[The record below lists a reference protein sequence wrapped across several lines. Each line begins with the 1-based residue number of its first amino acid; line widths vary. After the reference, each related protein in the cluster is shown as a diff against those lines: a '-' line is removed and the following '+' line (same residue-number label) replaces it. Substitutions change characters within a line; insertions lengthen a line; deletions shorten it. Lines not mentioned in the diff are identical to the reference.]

1 MNSQTEQEFAKR
13 ERKRTEIEARLS
25 ASNIGSAE
33 RIRLENQL
41 RGINRLQTQLLE
53 RAIDLSDGPQRE
65 VFAMRLEAIEAR
77 QRRSKPATASTGAPV
92 RNTPSRRSPTGTV
105 EFEDSPP
112 VSGVRS
118 PLQTGPR
125 REPEQTPR
133 PATRRDFDTARR
145 NLVERVGHTPV
156 GQQRTDTASADAVI
170 SDRGTAGT
178 DWNTQFEQTRAAVAT
193 SHGEVLAG
201 IQRGVDATGESIYQS
216 ERNVRGVIG
225 EALRQTSEG
234 FDAII
239 GQLDEQGE
247 LTRNTLRNIDEST
260 RAAIAEGS
268 NTVSEEARRTR
279 DAIREEAMGT
289 QAEIAQMN
297 AQGSRERATII
308 NELQQQS
315 GDLGAVV
322 NTLGRIEAQGR
333 ALPPDALKEATLAI
347 EQEPEIQRLV
357 NNGLLKWQDLLGA
370 NGQLDMAAVGRV
382 RMMLG
387 KQQVLKENEVQSAYA
402 MFNRI
407 ETQPG
412 RKSLGAGQSLWF
424 PAMWSN
430 TIRA

>member
-1 MNSQTEQEFAKR
+1 MNSQNEQDFAKR

-33 RIRLENQL
+33 RILLENQL

-92 RNTPSRRSPTGTV
+92 RNTPSRLSPTGTV
-105 EFEDSPP
+105 EFDDSPP

-118 PLQTGPR
+118 PLQTGAR

-156 GQQRTDTASADAVI
+156 GEQRTDTASADAVI
-170 SDRGTAGT
+170 SDRETAGT

-193 SHGEVLAG
+193 SQGEVLAG
-201 IQRGVDATGESIYQS
+201 IQQGVDATGESISQS
-216 ERNVRGVIG
+216 ERNVRGAIG

-239 GQLDEQGE
+239 GQLGEQGD
-247 LTRNTLRNIDEST
+247 LTRDTLRNIDEST

-289 QAEIAQMN
+289 RAEIAQMN

-308 NELQQQS
+308 NELQLQS

-333 ALPPDALKEATLAI
+333 ALPPDALQEATLAI

-357 NNGLLKWQDLLGA
+357 NNGLLKWQDLLDA
-370 NGQLDMAAVGRV
+370 NGELDMAAVGRV
-382 RMMLG
+382 RMMLR

-430 TIRA
+430 TIRS

>member
-25 ASNIGSAE
+25 ASNIGIAE

-77 QRRSKPATASTGAPV
+77 QRKSKPATASTGAPV

-193 SHGEVLAG
+193 SQGEVLAG

-279 DAIREEAMGT
+279 EAIREEAMGT

-382 RMMLG
+382 RMMLR

-430 TIRA
+430 TIRS

>member
-1 MNSQTEQEFAKR
+1 MNSQNEQEFAKR
-13 ERKRTEIEARLS
+13 ERKRTEIEALLS
-25 ASNIGSAE
+25 ASNIGIAE
-33 RIRLENQL
+33 RIRLETQL
-41 RGINRLQTQLLE
+41 QGIIRLQTQLLE
-53 RAIDLSDGPQRE
+53 RAIQRSDGPQRE

-77 QRRSKPATASTGAPV
+77 QRKSKPATASTGAPV

-133 PATRRDFDTARR
+133 PATRGEFDTARR
-145 NLVERVGHTPV
+145 NLVQQVAPIPV

-170 SDRGTAGT
+170 SDRETAGT

-193 SHGEVLAG
+193 SRGEVLAG
-201 IQRGVDATGESIYQS
+201 IQQGVDATGERISQS
-216 ERNVRGVIG
+216 ERNVRVAIG

-239 GQLDEQGE
+239 GQLDDQGE
-247 LTRNTLRNIDEST
+247 LTRDTLRNIDEST

-289 QAEIAQMN
+289 RAEIAQMN

-333 ALPPDALKEATLAI
+333 ALPPDALEQATRTI

-382 RMMLG
+382 RAMLQQ
-387 KQQVLKENEVQSAYA
+387 QQVLKENEVQSAYA

>member
-1 MNSQTEQEFAKR
+1 MNSQNEQEFAKR
-13 ERKRTEIEARLS
+13 ERKRAEIEALLS
-25 ASNIGSAE
+25 ASNVGSAE
-33 RIRLENQL
+33 RIRLETQL
-41 RGINRLQTQLLE
+41 QGINRLQTQLLE
-53 RAIDLSDGPQRE
+53 RAIQRSDGPQRE

-77 QRRSKPATASTGAPV
+77 QRKSKPATASTGAPV
-92 RNTPSRRSPTGTV
+92 RNTPSRSSPTGTV

-125 REPEQTPR
+125 REPEQTPL

-145 NLVERVGHTPV
+145 NLVEQVGHTPV

-170 SDRGTAGT
+170 SDRETAGT

-193 SHGEVLAG
+193 SRGEVLAG

-216 ERNVRGVIG
+216 ERNVRGAIG

-239 GQLDEQGE
+239 GQLGEQGD
-247 LTRNTLRNIDEST
+247 LTRDTLRNIDEST

-289 QAEIAQMN
+289 RAEIAQMN

-382 RMMLG
+382 RMMLR

-430 TIRA
+430 TIRS

>member
-1 MNSQTEQEFAKR
+1 M
-13 ERKRTEIEARLS
+13 
-25 ASNIGSAE
+25 
-33 RIRLENQL
+33 
-41 RGINRLQTQLLE
+41 
-53 RAIDLSDGPQRE
+53 
-65 VFAMRLEAIEAR
+65 
-77 QRRSKPATASTGAPV
+77 
-92 RNTPSRRSPTGTV
+92 
-105 EFEDSPP
+105 
-112 VSGVRS
+112 
-118 PLQTGPR
+118 
-125 REPEQTPR
+125 
-133 PATRRDFDTARR
+133 
-145 NLVERVGHTPV
+145 
-156 GQQRTDTASADAVI
+156 
-170 SDRGTAGT
+170 
-178 DWNTQFEQTRAAVAT
+178 
-193 SHGEVLAG
+193 
-201 IQRGVDATGESIYQS
+201 DATGESIYQS
-216 ERNVRGVIG
+216 ERNVRGAIG
-225 EALRQTSEG
+225 EALRHTSEG
-234 FDAII
+234 FARTTDAII